1 MSSILEFK
9 ASEPLTLGVELEL
22 QIVNTLDFN
31 LTRGAADLLRLA
43 AARPFPG
50 DIKPEITESMI
61 EISTSVHS
69 RHQALL
75 AQLRAMRDA
84 LIGHADRLNL
94 GIAGGGTHPFQSW
107 SEQRIFPGER
117 FNHLSD
123 LYGYLAKQFTVF
135 GQHIHVG
142 CTNGDEAIRLV
153 HRLARYIPH
162 FIALSAASPYFQGAD
177 TLFASSR
184 LNAISAFPLSGYMPF
199 LGSWKEFNDYF
210 ERMRGFGIVA
220 SMKDFYWDI
229 RPKPEY
235 GTVEIRVC
243 DTPLTVERA
252 AALAAYAQCLAG
264 TLRSQAEAPLSR
276 DIYLVYNYNRFQA
289 SRFGLEGEMV
299 DPDSGA
305 RVGIRDDVLLAL
317 EKLAPQ
323 AQELEAGDG
332 LRLLQQAVTAR
343 RSDSAALREARERLG
358 SLADVVRWQSE
369 QWTGKS
375 AQGRGAGS

>member
-1 MSSILEFK
+1 M
-9 ASEPLTLGVELEL
+9 
-22 QIVNTLDFN
+22 
-31 LTRGAADLLRLA
+31 RGSLVA
-43 AARPFPG
+43 
-50 DIKPEITESMI
+50 
-61 EISTSVHS
+61 
-69 RHQALL
+69 
-75 AQLRAMRDA
+75 
-84 LIGHADRLNL
+84 HADRLNL
-94 GIAGGGTHPFQSW
+94 AITGGGTHPFQVW

-117 FNHLSD
+117 FGHLSD

-142 CTNGDEAIRLV
+142 CASGDEAIGLV

-199 LGSWKEFNDYF
+199 IASWREFNGYF

-252 AALAAYAQCLAG
+252 AALAAYAQCLAAM
-264 TLRSQAEAPLSR
+264 LRSRAGEPPPR

-289 SRFGLEGEMV
+289 SRFGLEGELV

-305 RVGIRDDVLLAL
+305 RVAIRDDVLLTLGRL
-317 EKLAPQ
+317 EPL

-332 LRLLQQAVTAR
+332 LRLLRESVTAR
-343 RSDSAALREARERLG
+343 RSDSAGLREARARLG

-369 QWTGKS
+369 VW
-375 AQGRGAGS
+375 RGMPASG